1 MPAAFINVDLE
12 VESSESLD
20 HLCHELVSAGAI
32 VLYNDS
38 IDNGFMATFE
48 IEDEK
53 SRNDS
58 NSLIASFCRAINGLT
73 EDAHSTWTR
82 ANRRVFD
89 IGYESHLP
97 EGAFSSDLTSEVIH
111 QISKCG
117 ADLRIT
123 IYQRSTKE

>member
-1 MPAAFINVDLE
+1 MPSAFINVDLE

-20 HLCHELVSAGAI
+20 RLCRELVTAGAI

-38 IDNGFMATFE
+38 IDNEFMATIE
-48 IEDEK
+48 IEDEE
-53 SRNDS
+53 SRNDP
-58 NSLIASFCRAINGLT
+58 NSIIASFCRAINSLT
-73 EDAHSTWTR
+73 EEAHSTWTR

-89 IGYESHLP
+89 IGYESYLP
-97 EGAFSSDLTSEVIH
+97 EGAFNSDLTSEVIH

-123 IYQRSTKE
+123 IYQRSRKE

>member
-20 HLCHELVSAGAI
+20 HLCHDLVSAGAI